1 MLSYILKSEKK
12 VERNVDPRATA
23 IAVPDLAEALRGR
36 CDYVKG
42 KKTEEM
48 VDCRLDIHLS

>member
-12 VERNVDPRATA
+12 VERDVDPRATA

-42 KKTEEM
+42 EKKEEM